1 MNLLGTTDDLKNA
14 DGVSSVLNGPPQTVA
29 LIESG
34 ATAAAKW
41 WATGGAAVVAAAW
54 VKLYS
59 WWGSQPG
66 HIQDVA
72 LWGIAIITSAVAL
85 AIAYLLATDI
95 RSRAAAAVA
104 TVNARALIG
113 QWMISS
119 AGQAYHGA
127 AVVPA
132 AQAAPAKSE
141 IYPLPSPLSV
151 TNTSKPGPDEPGWTA
166 VALLRDD
173 TGFKYLVG
181 KGAETAIL
189 AENQIQFP

>member
-1 MNLLGTTDDLKNA
+1 MDIGVPAAALLTRLNLLETPADMANA
-14 DGVSSVLNGPPQTVA
+14 DGVTSVLSGPPQTVA

-41 WATGGAAVVAAAW
+41 WSAGGAAVVAAAW

-95 RSRAAAAVA
+95 RSRAA
-104 TVNARALIG
+104 
-113 QWMISS
+113 
-119 AGQAYHGA
+119 
-127 AVVPA
+127 
-132 AQAAPAKSE
+132 
-141 IYPLPSPLSV
+141 
-151 TNTSKPGPDEPGWTA
+151 
-166 VALLRDD
+166 
-173 TGFKYLVG
+173 
-181 KGAETAIL
+181 
-189 AENQIQFP
+189 